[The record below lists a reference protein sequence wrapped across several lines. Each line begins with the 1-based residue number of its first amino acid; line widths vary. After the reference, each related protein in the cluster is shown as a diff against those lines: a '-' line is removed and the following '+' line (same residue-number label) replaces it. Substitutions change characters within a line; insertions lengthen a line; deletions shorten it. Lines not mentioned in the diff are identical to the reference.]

1 MAWSNNGDPSW
12 NFNEN
17 NPFLEMLAA
26 LNDAA
31 VNTEEPATP
40 PLAATPYE
48 AAGRVKL
55 PEFWSHAPG
64 IWFARADLRFEVS
77 HVTSERQKFAYV
89 VDALPYEALCLV
101 ADLVEDP
108 PAANPYSVLKDRLLM
123 AHQLSPV
130 QKAVKLME
138 MPDLG
143 DRRPSQLLADLLQM
157 CPAGE
162 QSSAFFRGSFIKRL
176 PAEIQVHL
184 AHKETA
190 DLKELAQRADQLWL
204 THRRPSALAAV
215 DIGGGVH
222 AEEDL
227 LLAAVQQ
234 KGKGKQQKKKKLIT
248 YCYLHHKY
256 GKDAR
261 KCESPE
267 SCMWAEN

>member
-1 MAWSNNGDPSW
+1 
-12 NFNEN
+12 
-17 NPFLEMLAA
+17 MLAA

-31 VNTEEPATP
+31 VNTEEPAPP
-40 PLAATPYE
+40 PLAAASYK

-64 IWFARADLRFEVS
+64 IWFARADLRIEVS

-89 VDALPYEALCLV
+89 VDALPFEAPCLV
-101 ADLVEDP
+101 ADLVEAP
-108 PAANPYSVLKDRLLM
+108 PATNPYSVLKDRLLM
-123 AHQLSPV
+123 AHQLSLV

-143 DRRPSQLLADLLQM
+143 DRRPSQLLADLLRM
-157 CPAGE
+157 WPAGE

-176 PAEIQVHL
+176 PAELQVHL

-222 AEEDL
+222 ADEDL
-227 LLAAVQQ
+227 LVAAVQQ
-234 KGKGKQQKKKKLIT
+234 KSKGKQQRKKKLI
-248 YCYLHHKY
+248 
-256 GKDAR
+256 
-261 KCESPE
+261 
-267 SCMWAEN
+267 